1 MSKQILT
8 LISVGEKYTNEC
20 LPHIQFFL
28 DKGWDVRVLTNTPN
42 QFNNCT
48 TYEYPNK
55 VFSYF
60 DKLLFPLRISEKEK
74 SGVLF
79 IDADEIGNFIH
90 LADVDFTNQTEFM
103 VYDYWRYHYDG
114 MRYIWDT
121 FIQYDDIYFEPLLS
135 YWNSIEF
142 DYSKLKT
149 MWEGVYYYPSL
160 DKTNSVLYDIECI
173 KPIFEYM
180 SIIKSHPYSGIGNGE
195 GLALSY
201 CLHKNNISINETE
214 ISNNNRQ

>member
-20 LPHIQFFL
+20 ILHIKCFL
-28 DKGWDVRVLTNTPN
+28 DKQWDIRVLTDTPIL
-42 QFNNCT
+42 FDGCT

-74 SGVLF
+74 SGVLYV
-79 IDADEIGNFIH
+79 DADEIENFIH
-90 LADVDFTNQTEFM
+90 LADSDFSKYDEFM
-103 VYDYWRYHYDG
+103 VYDYWRYHSNE

-121 FIQYDDIYFEPLLS
+121 FVQYDDVYFEPLVS
-135 YWNSIEF
+135 YWNLIDF

-149 MWEGVYYYPSL
+149 IWEGLYYYPYS
-160 DKTNSVLYDIECI
+160 DKTNNVLHDIECI

-180 SIIKSHPYSGIGNGE
+180 SIIKNNPYSGMGNGE

-201 CLHKNNISINETE
+201 CLDKNNINRNEIK
-214 ISNNNRQ
+214 ISNSNRQ